1 VSLKSALPLLLM
13 LSSLQK
19 PACSWAQSSQT
30 FASIGLAL
38 QGIRETFSV
47 STGFENVTG
56 DLDKAPVT
64 IDLSGNN
71 VARVFDSLVAQR
83 PAYLWMLKD
92 GVYDLYPKN
101 KDISFVRLSVASYV
115 VTDATFIEAM
125 EAIDKSPNIQKWL
138 SRHNTRRANLITG
151 RGLMQPRGVPPPD
164 RRPRVSL
171 ALKSV
176 QVLTILNEAYSKLG
190 GTHWVVWHEA
200 QDVSIF
206 FSP

>member
-1 VSLKSALPLLLM
+1 M

-30 FASIGLAL
+30 FSSIGLAL
-38 QGIRETFSV
+38 QAMRETFSV

-64 IDLSGNN
+64 INLSGNSIG
-71 VARVFDSLVAQR
+71 RVFDSLVAQ
-83 PAYLWMLKD
+83 PPTYLWMLKD
-92 GVYDLYPKN
+92 GVYDLYPNN
-101 KDISFVRLSVASYV
+101 KDISFVRLSVTSYV
-115 VTDATFIEAM
+115 VRDATFIEAM

-138 SRHNTRRANLITG
+138 SRHHVRRADLITG
-151 RGLMQPRGVPPPD
+151 RGLMQPRGAPPPD
-164 RRPRVSL
+164 KRPRISL
-171 ALKSV
+171 ALKDV
-176 QVLTILNEAYSKLG
+176 QVLTILNKAYSKLG
-190 GTHWVVWHEA
+190 GTHWVVWHQG